1 VKKVAELNEQI
12 EGNAENLVKTRRSRS
27 GFWFGIIIILTI
39 FAVAGAGY
47 YLLSQLREQQT
58 SLGGEVQKEMA
69 KKISDY
75 QSQLTAIQEQ
85 LSTLEA
91 TVANRDDH
99 FTKRLDEVSRQHTD
113 KLENARKELNEEIT
127 RLQRQLGKTRGDLL
141 IADAEYL
148 LGTANERLQLVGD
161 VNTAREALEAADER
175 LRESGDAAVF
185 KVREEIAKEITS
197 LKNVE
202 AADVVG
208 LYASLR
214 SLQDTS
220 DKLTLL
226 LPYAGKTLTPSTEIH
241 SHADKNEPDHE
252 FLDSAIESLEGVVT
266 IRHSDQPIKETLTPE
281 EAQFIRE
288 QLRAKLETAK
298 IALVQQNEAL
308 YHTALQEAKKWTEE
322 NFTQNPE
329 TRKFITELDRHKA
342 INIRSHFPDI
352 SESLKLLRNI
362 TKLRIET
369 DKALQAEPQPTA
381 KPAPE
386 QKPLPP
392 SEPAP
397 VPPPVVQPQ
406 QPIKIAPIQPESNK
420 K

>member
-12 EGNAENLVKTRRSRS
+12 EGNAENLVKTRKSRS
-27 GFWFGIIIILTI
+27 GFWFGLILILII

-47 YLLSQLREQQT
+47 YFLMQLRDRQ
-58 SLGGEVQKEMA
+58 SNLGGEVQKEMA

-75 QSQLTAIQEQ
+75 QAQLTAIQEQ
-85 LSTLEA
+85 LSTLES
-91 TVANRDDH
+91 TVSNKDDH
-99 FTKRLDEVSRQHTD
+99 FTKRLDDVSRQHSE
-113 KLENARKELNEEIT
+113 KLDNARKELNEEIT

-148 LGTANERLQLVGD
+148 LGIANERLQLVGD

-175 LRESGDAAVF
+175 LHESGDAAVF
-185 KVREEIAKEITS
+185 KVREEIAKEIS
-197 LKNVE
+197 ALKNVE
-202 AADVVG
+202 AADIVG
-208 LYASLR
+208 LYASLQ
-214 SLQDTS
+214 SLQES
-220 DKLTLL
+220 SEKLTLL

-241 SHADKNEPDHE
+241 SHADKKEPDHE
-252 FLDSAIESLEGVVT
+252 LLDSAIESLQGVVT
-266 IRHSDQPIKETLTPE
+266 IRHSDQPIKATLTPE

-288 QLRAKLETAK
+288 QLRAKLETVK

-308 YHTALQEAKKWTEE
+308 YRAGLQDAKKWAEL

-329 TRKFITELDRHKA
+329 TRKFIAELDRFLA

-352 SESLKLLRNI
+352 SASLKLLRDI

-369 DKALQAEPQPTA
+369 DKALQSAPAE
-381 KPAPE
+381 KPKTPE
-386 QKPLPP
+386 QKALPEAP
-392 SEPAP
+392 ATVTPPPAP
-397 VPPPVVQPQ
+397 A
-406 QPIKIAPIQPESNK
+406 APAQPEPTK

>member
-12 EGNAENLVKTRRSRS
+12 EGNAENLVKTRKSRS

-47 YLLSQLREQQT
+47 YFLMQLRERQ
-58 SLGGEVQKEMA
+58 SNLGGEVQKEMA

-75 QSQLTAIQEQ
+75 QAQLTAIQEQ

-91 TVANRDDH
+91 TVANKDDH
-99 FTKRLDEVSRQHTD
+99 FTRRLDDASKQHGEKVD
-113 KLENARKELNEEIT
+113 SIRKELNEEIT

-148 LGTANERLQLVGD
+148 LGIANERLQLVGD

-175 LRESGDAAVF
+175 LHESGDASVY
-185 KVREEIAKEITS
+185 KVREEIAKEIAA

-202 AADVVG
+202 AADIVG
-208 LYASLR
+208 LFASLQ
-214 SLQDTS
+214 SIQES
-220 DKLTLL
+220 ADKLTLL

-241 SHADKNEPDHE
+241 SHADKKAPEHE
-252 FLDSAIESLEGVVT
+252 LLDSAIESLQGVVT

-288 QLRAKLETAK
+288 QLRAKLETVK

-308 YHTALQEAKKWTEE
+308 YRAGLQDAKKWTEL
-322 NFTQNPE
+322 NFTKNPE
-329 TRKFITELDRHKA
+329 TRKFITELDRFLA

-352 SESLKLLRNI
+352 SASLKLLRDI

-369 DKALQAEPQPTA
+369 DKALQSAPVE
-381 KPAPE
+381 KPKTPE
-386 QKPLPP
+386 QKPLPEAP
-392 SEPAP
+392 AAITAPPAPAAPAQPEPA
-397 VPPPVVQPQ
+397 
-406 QPIKIAPIQPESNK
+406 K

>member
-1 VKKVAELNEQI
+1 MAELNEQI
-12 EGNAENLVKTRRSRS
+12 EGNAENLVRTRKSRS
-27 GFWFGIIIILTI
+27 GFWFGLILILSI

-47 YLLSQLREQQT
+47 YFLMQLRERQ
-58 SLGGEVQKEMA
+58 SNLGGEVQKEMA

-75 QSQLTAIQEQ
+75 QAQLTAIQEQ
-85 LSTLEA
+85 LSTLES
-91 TVANRDDH
+91 TVMNKDDH
-99 FTKRLDEVSRQHTD
+99 FTKRLDEVSKQHNE
-113 KLENARKELNEEIT
+113 KLDNARKELTEEIT

-185 KVREEIAKEITS
+185 KVREEIAKEIAA

-202 AADVVG
+202 AADTVG

-214 SLQDTS
+214 SLQDAS
-220 DKLTLL
+220 ENLTLL
-226 LPYAGKTLTPSTEIH
+226 LPYAGKTLSPSTEIH
-241 SHADKNEPDHE
+241 SHADKKEPDHKL
-252 FLDSAIESLEGVVT
+252 LDSAIESLQGVVT
-266 IRHSDQPIKETLTPE
+266 IRHSDQPIKATLTPE

-288 QLRAKLETAK
+288 QLRAKLETVK

-308 YHTALQEAKKWTEE
+308 YRAGLQDAKKWTEL
-322 NFTQNPE
+322 NFTPNPD
-329 TRKFITELDRHKA
+329 TRKFITELDRFLA

-352 SESLKLLRNI
+352 SASLKLLRDI
-362 TKLRIET
+362 TKLRLET
-369 DKALQAEPQPTA
+369 DKALQNAPVEKPQMPEP
-381 KPAPE
+381 
-386 QKPLPP
+386 KPLP

-397 VPPPVVQPQ
+397 AVQPQ
-406 QPIKIAPIQPESNK
+406 QTAPTAPAQPEPNK

>member
-12 EGNAENLVKTRRSRS
+12 EGNTENLVKTRRSRS
-27 GFWFGIIIILTI
+27 GFWFGIILILII

-47 YLLSQLREQQT
+47 YFLMQLRDRQ
-58 SLGGEVQKEMA
+58 SNLGGEVQKEMA

-75 QSQLTAIQEQ
+75 QAQLTAIQEQ
-85 LSTLEA
+85 LSTLES
-91 TVANRDDH
+91 TVANKDDH
-99 FTKRLDEVSRQHTD
+99 FTKRLDELSRQHSE
-113 KLENARKELNEEIT
+113 KLDNARKDLTEEIT

-148 LGTANERLQLVGD
+148 LGIANERLQLVGD

-185 KVREEIAKEITS
+185 KVREEIAKEIS
-197 LKNVE
+197 ALKNVE
-202 AADVVG
+202 AADIVG

-214 SLQDTS
+214 SLQDAS
-220 DKLTLL
+220 EKLTLL
-226 LPYAGKTLTPSTEIH
+226 LPYAGKTLSPSTEIH
-241 SHADKNEPDHE
+241 SHADQNAPDHE
-252 FLDSAIESLEGVVT
+252 LLDSAIESLEGVVT

-288 QLRAKLETAK
+288 QLRAKLETVK

-308 YHTALQEAKKWTEE
+308 YRAGLQDAKKWTEE

-329 TRKFITELDRHKA
+329 TRKFITELDRFLA

-352 SESLKLLRNI
+352 SNSLKLLRDI
-362 TKLRIET
+362 TKLRVET
-369 DKALQAEPQPTA
+369 DKALQAAPVE
-381 KPAPE
+381 KPKAPE
-386 QKPLPP
+386 LNTLP
-392 SEPAP
+392 EAPA
-397 VPPPVVQPQ
+397 VITPPPVPAAPTQP
-406 QPIKIAPIQPESNK
+406 APSK

>member
-27 GFWFGIIIILTI
+27 GFWFGIVIILTI
-39 FAVAGAGY
+39 LAVAGAGY
-47 YLLSQLREQQT
+47 YLLMQLRERQT

-75 QSQLTAIQEQ
+75 QAQLTAIQEQ
-85 LSTLEA
+85 LSTLEG

-99 FTKRLDEVSRQHTD
+99 FTKRLDEVSRQHGE
-113 KLENARKELNEEIT
+113 KLDTARKELSEEIT

-185 KVREEIAKEITS
+185 TVREEIAKEIAS

-202 AADVVG
+202 AADIVG

-214 SLQDTS
+214 SLQETS
-220 DKLTLL
+220 GNLTLL
-226 LPYAGKTLTPSTEIH
+226 LPYAGKALSPSTEIH
-241 SHADKNEPDHE
+241 SHADSNEPSHE
-252 FLDSAIESLEGVVT
+252 LLDSAIERLHGIVT
-266 IRHSDQPIKETLTPE
+266 IRHTDQPIKETLTPE

-288 QLRAKLETAK
+288 QLRAKLETVK
-298 IALVQQNEAL
+298 VALVQQNEAL
-308 YHTALQEAKKWTEE
+308 YKAALDDAKKWTEE
-322 NFTQNPE
+322 NFTPNPE
-329 TRKFITELDRHKA
+329 TRKFIAEIDRFQA
-342 INIRSHFPDI
+342 INIQSHFPDI

-369 DKALQAEPQPTA
+369 DKALQAAPAA
-381 KPAPE
+381 KSAPE
-386 QKPLPP
+386 QKPLP

-397 VPPPVVQPQ
+397 VQVPPPAAQPQ
-406 QPIKIAPIQPESNK
+406 QPVQIAPIQPEPNK

>member
-12 EGNAENLVKTRRSRS
+12 EGNTENLVKTRRSRS
-27 GFWFGIIIILTI
+27 GFWFGLVIILTI

-47 YLLSQLREQQT
+47 YLLMQLRERQT

-75 QSQLTAIQEQ
+75 QAQLTAIQEQ

-99 FTKRLDEVSRQHTD
+99 FTKRLDEVSRQHGE
-113 KLENARKELNEEIT
+113 KLDTARKELNEEIT

-185 KVREEIAKEITS
+185 KVREEIAKEIAS

-202 AADVVG
+202 AADIVG

-214 SLQDTS
+214 SLQETS
-220 DKLTLL
+220 EQLTLL
-226 LPYAGKTLTPSTEIH
+226 LPYAGKTLSPSTEIH

-252 FLDSAIESLEGVVT
+252 LLDSAIESLEGVVT
-266 IRHSDQPIKETLTPE
+266 IRHTDQPIKETLTPE

-288 QLRAKLETAK
+288 QLRAKLETVK
-298 IALVQQNEAL
+298 VALVQQNEAL
-308 YHTALQEAKKWTEE
+308 YKAALDDAKKWTEA
-322 NFTQNPE
+322 NFTPNPE
-329 TRKFITELDRHKA
+329 TRKFITEIDRLKA

-362 TKLRIET
+362 TNLRIET
-369 DKALQAEPQPTA
+369 DKALQAAPASAA

-386 QKPLPP
+386 QKPLP

-397 VPPPVVQPQ
+397 LPPPAAQPQ
-406 QPIKIAPIQPESNK
+406 QPVQIAPIQPGPNK

>member
-1 VKKVAELNEQI
+1 MAELNEQI
-12 EGNAENLVKTRRSRS
+12 EGNAENVVRTRKSRN
-27 GFWFGIIIILTI
+27 GFWFGLILILSI

-47 YLLSQLREQQT
+47 YFLMQLRERQ
-58 SLGGEVQKEMA
+58 SNLGGEVQKEMA

-75 QSQLTAIQEQ
+75 QAQLTAIQEQ
-85 LSTLEA
+85 LSTLES

-99 FTKRLDEVSRQHTD
+99 FTKRLDEVSKHHSE
-113 KLENARKELNEEIT
+113 KLDDARKELTEEII

-175 LRESGDAAVF
+175 LHESGDAAVF
-185 KVREEIAKEITS
+185 KVREEIAKEIAA

-202 AADVVG
+202 AADIVG
-208 LYASLR
+208 LYASMR
-214 SLQDTS
+214 SLQDAS
-220 DKLTLL
+220 ENLTLL

-241 SHADKNEPDHE
+241 NHADKKEPDHE
-252 FLDSAIESLEGVVT
+252 LLDSAIESLQGVVT
-266 IRHSDQPIKETLTPE
+266 IRHSDQPIKATLTPE

-288 QLRAKLETAK
+288 QLRAKLETVK
-298 IALVQQNEAL
+298 IALVQKNEAL
-308 YHTALQEAKKWTEE
+308 YRAGLQDAKKWTEV

-329 TRKFITELDRHKA
+329 TRKFIAELDRFLA
-342 INIRSHFPDI
+342 INIHSHFPDI
-352 SESLKLLRNI
+352 SASLKLLRDI
-362 TKLRIET
+362 TKLRLET
-369 DKALQAEPQPTA
+369 DKALQNTPAE
-381 KPAPE
+381 KPKMPE
-386 QKPLPP
+386 PKPLP

-397 VPPPVVQPQ
+397 AVQPQ
-406 QPIKIAPIQPESNK
+406 QTAPTAPVHPEPNK